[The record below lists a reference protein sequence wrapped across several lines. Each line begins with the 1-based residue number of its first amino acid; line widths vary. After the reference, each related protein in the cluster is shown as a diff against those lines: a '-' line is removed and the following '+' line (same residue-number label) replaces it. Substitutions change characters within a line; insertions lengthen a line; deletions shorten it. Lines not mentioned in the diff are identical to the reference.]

1 MSRLRRLIRRLLRR
15 PTKLKPQPTDDA
27 SIYPMF

>member
-1 MSRLRRLIRRLLRR
+1 MSALR
-15 PTKLKPQPTDDA
+15 KLVNRITGLFRKKKKDDDA